1 MITDTDAMRIS
12 RSSMVLSTALIVL
25 GLLAMLLPV
34 IPSVAVVLILGWL
47 VLFNGIVQLAHAI
60 QSKGIGH
67 IAWKLL
73 IAACFLVTGS
83 ILVLRPLVG
92 LAGLTLTAAA
102 FFFALGVVDIVSY
115 FSTRR
120 SGASGWML
128 VDGVVTLVLG
138 LMIWKRWPA
147 NSLWFVGFLVGVGML
162 MTGITR
168 LMMTLAARKLLR
180 QSDNPLHERWAA

>member
-1 MITDTDAMRIS
+1 MIVDTDAMRMS
-12 RSSMVLSTALIVL
+12 RSSIILSIALIVL
-25 GLLAMLLPV
+25 GVLAMTLPV
-34 IPSVAVVLILGWL
+34 IPSVAVVLIVGWL
-47 VLFNGIVQLAHAI
+47 VLFNGIVQFAHAI
-60 QSKGIGH
+60 QSQGIGH

-73 IAACFLVTGS
+73 IAVCFLVTGS

-102 FFFALGVVDIVSY
+102 LFLALGVVDIVSY

-120 SGASGWML
+120 KGASGWML
-128 VDGVVTLVLG
+128 VDGVVTLALG

-147 NSLWFVGFLVGVGML
+147 GSLWFIGFLVGVGML

-168 LMMTLAARKLLR
+168 LMMTLAARKILR
-180 QSDNPLHERWAA
+180 ERDQPVEQRWAA

>member
-1 MITDTDAMRIS
+1 MTTESDAMRIS
-12 RSSMVLSTALIVL
+12 RSSIALSVALIVL
-25 GLLAMLLPV
+25 GLLAMVLPG
-34 IPSVAVVLILGWL
+34 IPSVAVVLIVGWL
-47 VLFNGIVQLAHAI
+47 ILFTGIVQIAHAI

-73 IAACFLVTGS
+73 IAVCFLVTGG

-115 FSTRR
+115 FSTRK

-128 VDGVVTLVLG
+128 LDGIVTLVLG
-138 LMIWKRWPA
+138 FMIWRHWPA

-162 MTGITR
+162 MSGITR

-180 QSDNPLHERWAA
+180 ERDNPLQERWAA